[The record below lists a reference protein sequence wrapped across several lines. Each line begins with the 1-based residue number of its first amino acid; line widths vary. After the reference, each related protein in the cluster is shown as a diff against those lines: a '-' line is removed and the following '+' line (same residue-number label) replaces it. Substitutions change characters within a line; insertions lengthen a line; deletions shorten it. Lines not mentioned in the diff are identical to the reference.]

1 MQDHTQSGDE
11 PITQGELKSDIYKS
25 ELPDYV
31 EDTDQ
36 TQDDGFKDTSFDN
49 KRSQL
54 EIRDLN
60 KKTQK
65 GKEKPS
71 WVKKFKDFLD

>member
-1 MQDHTQSGDE
+1 MQDHTHSGDE
-11 PITQGELKSDIYKS
+11 AITQGELKSDIYKS
-25 ELPDYV
+25 ESPDSV
-31 EDTDQ
+31 DVDQ
-36 TQDDGFKDTSFDN
+36 IRDEIFGDTSSDN

-54 EIRDLN
+54 EIRDTD
-60 KKTQK
+60 KKTQR

>member
-1 MQDHTQSGDE
+1 MQDYTQSGDE
-11 PITQGELKSDIYKS
+11 AITQGELKSDIYKS
-25 ELPDYV
+25 ESPDSGDV
-31 EDTDQ
+31 DRTKDEIF
-36 TQDDGFKDTSFDN
+36 GDTSSDN

-54 EIRDLN
+54 EIRDTD

>member
-11 PITQGELKSDIYKS
+11 AITQGELKLNIYKS
-25 ELPDYV
+25 ELPDSGDI
-31 EDTDQ
+31 EQIKDEIF
-36 TQDDGFKDTSFDN
+36 GDTSFDN

-54 EIRDLN
+54 ETRDSN

>member
-1 MQDHTQSGDE
+1 MQDYTQPGDE
-11 PITQGELKSDIYKS
+11 AITQGELKSDIYKS
-25 ELPDYV
+25 ESPDSV
-31 EDTDQ
+31 DVDQ
-36 TQDDGFKDTSFDN
+36 IRDKIFGDTSSDN

-54 EIRDLN
+54 EIRDTN